1 MLTSIKTGPVLFSD
15 QLRLTARASAAVLV
29 VTWLA
34 FIVSEVMRPGFGDLG
49 VSHFGQAVSL
59 AVVFAG
65 YAIGFR
71 NELAGGA
78 VAIVGTLA
86 FFAVVLATSGQI
98 PGLAAVL
105 FAIPGVLYLLAW
117 HYDERR
123 RLRL

>member
-1 MLTSIKTGPVLFSD
+1 MLTSVKTGPVLFSD

-29 VTWLA
+29 VIWLA
-34 FIVSEVMRPGFGDLG
+34 FMVSEAMRPGFGHLG
-49 VSHFGQAVSL
+49 VSHLGQAATL

-65 YAIGFR
+65 YAIGLR
-71 NELAGGA
+71 KELAGGI
-78 VAIVGTLA
+78 VATVGTLA

-105 FAIPGVLYLLAW
+105 FAFPGVMYLLAW

-123 RLRL
+123 WLHL